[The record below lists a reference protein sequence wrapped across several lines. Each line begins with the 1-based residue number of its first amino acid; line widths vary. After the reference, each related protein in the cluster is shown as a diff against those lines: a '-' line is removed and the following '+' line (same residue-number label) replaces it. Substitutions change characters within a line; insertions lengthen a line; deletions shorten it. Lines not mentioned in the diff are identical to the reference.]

1 LTRYAIP
8 AWEHTSLPVVGSDE
22 RFPVR
27 RIYCVGRNYAA
38 HAREL
43 GNDERDP
50 PFFFMKP
57 ADAIVQ
63 DGTTFPYPVATDNL
77 HHEVELV
84 VALKS
89 GGKDIP
95 ADKALD
101 HVFGY
106 AVGIDLTR
114 RDIQDVAKKMARPW
128 DMAKGFDASAPCG
141 ALRPATET
149 GHPSSARITLKIN
162 GEVRQDGDIDAMIW
176 NIPDTIAYLSGL
188 IELKPGD
195 LIFTGTPEGVGPV
208 KRGDKLEATVAGL
221 GDLTVSVA

>member
-1 LTRYAIP
+1 MTRYAIP

-63 DGTTFPYPVATDNL
+63 DGTTFSYPVATDNL

-141 ALRPATET
+141 ALRRATET

-208 KRGDKLEATVAGL
+208 QRGDKLEATVAGL